1 MSGAALTVTIANRLS
16 EIDRLIGE
24 IEAFAARL
32 ELPERLVQQTVLA
45 LDELVTNLVS
55 YGYEAGDPGHVEVR
69 LAVEDDHLTAEIIDD
84 ARPFDPL
91 GVPAPDV
98 TRPVEERPVGGL
110 GIHLVRSLMDSA
122 RYERRPGH
130 NRLVLTK
137 RIVRP

>member
-1 MSGAALTVTIANRLS
+1 MSGAVLSVTIANRLS
-16 EIDRLIGE
+16 EIDRLIAE

-32 ELPERLVQQTVLA
+32 GLPERLVQQTVLA

-69 LAVEDDHLTAEIIDD
+69 LAVDGDSLTAEIVDD

-91 GVPAPDV
+91 SAPVPDT
-98 TRPVEERPVGGL
+98 TRPLEERPVGGL

-122 RYERRPGH
+122 RYERQPGH